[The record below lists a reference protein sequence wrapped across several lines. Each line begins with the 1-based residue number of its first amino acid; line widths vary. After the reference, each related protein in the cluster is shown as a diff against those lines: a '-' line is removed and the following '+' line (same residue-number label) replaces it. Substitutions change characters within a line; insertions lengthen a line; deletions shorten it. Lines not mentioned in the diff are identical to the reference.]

1 MEFIDYLVVG
11 QGLAGSLLA
20 LLLQERDRSVIVV
33 DNDHCHA
40 ASRAAGGIINPITG
54 KRLNRPALIDA
65 LLKRVFTV
73 YPRIEAQLAVP
84 LLRRRTVLRLLQN
97 DEEAERW
104 RRQSSLSEY
113 REYLSDIPPHPFPLF
128 RDKFGGFEVTQAAQ
142 LDIRRLIV
150 RAKEFLLAQKS
161 LVNQPFGYGDLNIF
175 SDRIRWKRFTAR
187 YAIFCEGY
195 RMARN
200 PYFSEIELNPAKG
213 ETLTLATSAF
223 AEDRIVQHG
232 KWIFRNLTG
241 EILAGTN
248 YQWDSLD
255 EKPTEAAGKEITRA
269 IREFFISDFEI
280 ADQRA
285 GVRPV
290 TRADN
295 RPVVGVHPR
304 WPRLAILNGLGSK
317 GALQAPFAAQELVSA
332 LEEGK
337 PILKEID
344 VCRPSLWKSARR
356 N

>member
-1 MEFIDYLVVG
+1 MEFVDYLVVG
-11 QGLAGSLLA
+11 QGLAGSVLA
-20 LLLQERDRSVIVV
+20 LLLQERGRSVIVV
-33 DNDHCHA
+33 DNDHRHA

-54 KRLNRPALIDA
+54 KRLNRPALIDE
-65 LLKRVFTV
+65 LLKRVFAV

-84 LLRRRTVLRLLQN
+84 LFQPQTVLRLLQN

-104 RRQSSLSEY
+104 KHQSNRPEY
-113 REYLSDIPPHPFPLF
+113 REYLSNIPPRPFPLF
-128 RDKFGGFEVTQAAQ
+128 RNKFGVFEVIQAAQ
-142 LDIRRLIV
+142 LDIRHLIL
-150 RAKEFLLAQKS
+150 RAKEFLLAQQS
-161 LVNQPFGYGDLNIF
+161 LVNEPFGYEDLKIF
-175 SDRIRWKRFTAR
+175 SGRIRWKRFTAR

-195 RMARN
+195 RMAHN
-200 PYFSEIELNPAKG
+200 PYFSELELNPAKG
-213 ETLTLATSAF
+213 ETLTLATSDF

-232 KWIFRNLTG
+232 KWIFRNLAG

-248 YQWDSLD
+248 YQWDLLD
-255 EKPTEAAGKEITRA
+255 EEPTKAARREIEQA
-269 IREFFISDFEI
+269 IRVFFVSDFEI

-285 GVRPV
+285 GIRPV
-290 TRADN
+290 TRVDN

-304 WPRLAILNGLGSK
+304 WPQLAILNGLGSK

-344 VCRPSLWKSARR
+344 LCRPSLWNSVRR